1 MRYVLVAL
9 DSIVGIGL
17 LILIFLHSGKDTGL
31 SQAFGGM
38 GNTFGG
44 TTVVRKNLD
53 RFTVAFAVIFFV
65 LTIALGFVW

>member
-1 MRYVLVAL
+1 MKYVLVVL

-17 LILIFLHSGKDTGL
+17 LILVFLHSGKDAGL

-38 GNTFGG
+38 GSDFGG
-44 TTVVRKNLD
+44 TTVVQKNLD
-53 RFTVAFAVIFFV
+53 RFTVGFAVAFFV